1 MGYWRSYNHNTDD
14 KLLKDISYNC
24 GSASVK
30 STYPFFRRAMYYGKW
45 WCELYGDKGFYF
57 ATVARNHIRL
67 IAIAVRKEYRGQ
79 GLGRKI
85 LFRLLQRLSGA
96 GLDTLT
102 FRTPMNEEAQH
113 FWLKQGAKIMDVKGN
128 DYEMQIKIIKTE

>member
-1 MGYWRSYNHNTDD
+1 MEHWRNYNHITDD
-14 KLLKDISYNC
+14 KVLKDICYNC

-67 IAIAVRKEYRGQ
+67 IAIAVRKEHRGQ
-79 GLGRKI
+79 GLGKKI
-85 LFRLLQRLSGA
+85 LFRLLQRLSVA